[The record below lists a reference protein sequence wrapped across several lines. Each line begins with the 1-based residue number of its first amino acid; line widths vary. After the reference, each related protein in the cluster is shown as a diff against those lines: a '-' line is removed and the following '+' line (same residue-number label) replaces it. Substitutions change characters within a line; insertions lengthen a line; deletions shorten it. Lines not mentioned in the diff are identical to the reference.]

1 MDYCDV
7 FISCL
12 DSYSDGTHSLQRIH
26 WWANYANLL
35 WWRNMKKGVEESWRS
50 LSTPWMARVNTFSA
64 HFHFWWTIPLK
75 HNFISQP
82 NPEKLTVHLFAGMN
96 SIFVYVGHSLLGF
109 YFPFSWE
116 MRFQDSHWEQL
127 FQNIWG
133 TALWVFIAYLLYRK
147 KFFLKIWCCWYFCL
161 IKVLIFL
168 FNLSYRLK

>member
-12 DSYSDGTHSLQRIH
+12 DSYSDSTLFTAEDPLVRKWCKSAL
-26 WWANYANLL
+26 
-35 WWRNMKKGVEESWRS
+35 MKKHEEERWRQ
-50 LSTPWMARVNTFSA
+50 LKKLVYILDGQRVNTFQHIS
-64 HFHFWWTIPLK
+64 FWWTIPLK
-75 HNFISQP
+75 HIFISRP

-116 MRFQDSHWEQL
+116 MRYQDSHWEKL

-133 TALWVFIAYLLYRK
+133 TALWVFIAYLLFRK
-147 KFFLKIWCCWYFCL
+147 KFFLKIWCCWDYCL
-161 IKVLIFL
+161 I
-168 FNLSYRLK
+168 